1 MNDWL
6 IMVLAVAAACL
17 LGAMAL
23 LYFMFRREQGRREIL
38 EERVG
43 KIARLLEEM
52 VQLNESA
59 YRSMTQ
65 TIRTL
70 ETGIQKTDRSAP
82 PSPVEKKHKIL
93 NLFQK
98 GIPAEEISRRL
109 NVPRGEV
116 DLVASLDHWSAR
128 DGELAA
134 RPH

>member
-1 MNDWL
+1 MNDGL

-23 LYFMFRREQGRREIL
+23 LYSMFRREQGRREIL

-70 ETGIQKTDRSAP
+70 ETGIQKSDRAAP
-82 PSPVEKKHKIL
+82 PSPM
-93 NLFQK
+93 
-98 GIPAEEISRRL
+98 G
-109 NVPRGEV
+109 G
-116 DLVASLDHWSAR
+116 
-128 DGELAA
+128 
-134 RPH
+134 